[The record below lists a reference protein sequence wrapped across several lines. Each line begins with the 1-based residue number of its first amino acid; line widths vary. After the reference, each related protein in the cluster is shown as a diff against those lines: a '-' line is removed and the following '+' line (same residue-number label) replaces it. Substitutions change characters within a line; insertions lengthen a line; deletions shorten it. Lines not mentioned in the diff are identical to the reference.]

1 MLKVLGVTK
10 SYRTD
15 GVEVEALRGVDLAVG
30 DGELVAIMGP
40 SGCGKSTLLHV
51 MGALDTPTGGYVELD
66 GLPLGELNDRDRTE
80 VRRTRIGFVFQFFN
94 LVPVLTASENI
105 ALPAVVGRT
114 PSKERAARLEEVV
127 AQVGLE
133 GLESRLPSQL
143 SGGQQQRVAIARAL
157 FNKPALLLADEPTG
171 NLDHTSGKEI
181 LDLFCKLHAEGQS
194 VVIVTHDP
202 SVAAAAQRVV
212 FLHDGLVVADVQPKG
227 ARSLLRQ
234 LTALQPA

>member
-94 LVPVLTASENI
+94 LVPVLTAAENI

-181 LDLFCKLHAEGQS
+181 LDLFCKLHAEGQT

-212 FLHDGLVVADVQPKG
+212 FLHDGLVVADVKPKG